1 MYFMAFLLILLV
13 LHQITSLMTVLS
25 QGDILTKAVRSPLSI
40 QILFHLAWIVVS
52 GVTLFRVSRRSPWAN
67 TQAVGILIGFAAHN
81 LLWMLIWAQADY
93 DRGRGLLWGL
103 LLGVIGGA
111 GFMLWWRTRCNSGMR
126 ENGESK
132 S

>member
-1 MYFMAFLLILLV
+1 MCFAAFLLILLV

-40 QILFHLAWIVVS
+40 QILFHLAWIVIGS
-52 GVTLFRVSRRSPWAN
+52 AALFRLGRRSPWAN
-67 TQAVGILIGFAAHN
+67 PRAVGILIGFAAYN

-111 GFMLWWRTRCNSGMR
+111 GLMLWWQTRRNLGTR